1 MSYKASNRKQ
11 ILFRRISIIQELKDL
26 HDGKNTNVQINLER
40 RTVKQAATLI
50 QSNVQGQKLAFKFDN
65 NEYYFLSDYTI
76 TKLMKG
82 FIDENAVVQYNGQ
95 EACENVQTGS
105 SDAEYVAN
113 IVSVKMLELVIVNTR
128 QNKTKPGGGFFKYYH
143 ITKFDLRKYGL
154 YKPDDDPDYSEHCLV
169 IAFREGG
176 MSQEKLQSVKLFVMN
191 RVIPKC
197 ELKEVCETLQKYISN

>member
-1 MSYKASNRKQ
+1 MP
-11 ILFRRISIIQELKDL
+11 
-26 HDGKNTNVQINLER
+26 
-40 RTVKQAATLI
+40 VKQAVTLV
-50 QSNVQGQKLAFKFDN
+50 QLNVQGNRLAVKLDN
-65 NEYYFLSDYTI
+65 DKYYFLNDYTVN
-76 TKLMKG
+76 KLIQG
-82 FIDENAVVQYNGQ
+82 LIDENAVVQYDGQ
-95 EACENVQTGS
+95 EAGEMAQTS
-105 SDAEYVAN
+105 ASDAEYVAN